1 MYRFWVVKRGPV
13 CLIGQHC
20 VAFKKENSPIHLR
33 GLAALVIWK
42 VRVLWYEFTDV
53 TLAWEDGQWVEA
65 HKIILAGCSP
75 KKAPQPSCL
84 SWMVLILM
92 SRKQKRKR
100 QTGPVFG
107 CPKLV
112 LWRRQL
118 KKGARQDHL
127 LRPDQPNHWF
137 WLIKRVIKK
146 INAESAVFTLSCF
159 FLRFT
164 ENVKHFP
171 PFPSVFFFSSAD
183 QVLASIFCFIWNR
196 GKGKAMLKKIK
207 LFLHEVPP
215 SRC

>member
-92 SRKQKRKR
+92 SRKQKQKL
-100 QTGPVFG
+100 QAGSVSG
-107 CPKLV
+107 CPKFF
-112 LWRRQL
+112 LWMRQL
-118 KKGARQDHL
+118 NKGATKGHIKI
-127 LRPDQPNHWF
+127 QPEHA
-137 WLIKRVIKK
+137 L
-146 INAESAVFTLSCF
+146 
-159 FLRFT
+159 FLR
-164 ENVKHFP
+164 
-171 PFPSVFFFSSAD
+171 
-183 QVLASIFCFIWNR
+183 
-196 GKGKAMLKKIK
+196 LKKELPRSCAQPQILSRIW
-207 LFLHEVPP
+207 LFHVLY
-215 SRC
+215 RWK

>member
-1 MYRFWVVKRGPV
+1 MYIGRGLACTLLQYHYLMSRFMYRFWVVKRGPV
-13 CLIGQHC
+13 CLMGQHC

-33 GLAALVIWK
+33 GLAAPVIWK

-100 QTGPVFG
+100 QTGPPSG

-112 LWRRQL
+112 LWLRQL
-118 KKGARQDHL
+118 KRGARSVLSTSFRVSHIFL
-127 LRPDQPNHWF
+127 LGWH
-137 WLIKRVIKK
+137 VCCGV
-146 INAESAVFTLSCF
+146 AS
-159 FLRFT
+159 LR
-164 ENVKHFP
+164 
-171 PFPSVFFFSSAD
+171 
-183 QVLASIFCFIWNR
+183 R
-196 GKGKAMLKKIK
+196 K
-207 LFLHEVPP
+207 LDFH
-215 SRC
+215 RHQW

>member
-1 MYRFWVVKRGPV
+1 MFFSSSTLLQYHYLMSRFMYRFLVVKRGPV
-13 CLIGQHC
+13 CLMGQHC

-33 GLAALVIWK
+33 GLAAPVIWK

-100 QTGPVFG
+100 QTGPPSG

-112 LWRRQL
+112 LWLRQL
-118 KKGARQDHL
+118 KRGACLWSKWVGD
-127 LRPDQPNHWF
+127 PDYIRTGCSIIVKNRYRSSIISHW
-137 WLIKRVIKK
+137 
-146 INAESAVFTLSCF
+146 CF
-159 FLRFT
+159 L
-164 ENVKHFP
+164 
-171 PFPSVFFFSSAD
+171 
-183 QVLASIFCFIWNR
+183 Q
-196 GKGKAMLKKIK
+196 
-207 LFLHEVPP
+207 
-215 SRC
+215 

>member
-33 GLAALVIWK
+33 GLAAPVIWK

-100 QTGPVFG
+100 QTGPPSG

-112 LWRRQL
+112 LWLRQL
-118 KKGARQDHL
+118 KRCACLWSKWVGD
-127 LRPDQPNHWF
+127 PDYIRTGCSIIVKNRYRSSIISHW
-137 WLIKRVIKK
+137 
-146 INAESAVFTLSCF
+146 CF
-159 FLRFT
+159 L
-164 ENVKHFP
+164 
-171 PFPSVFFFSSAD
+171 
-183 QVLASIFCFIWNR
+183 Q
-196 GKGKAMLKKIK
+196 
-207 LFLHEVPP
+207 
-215 SRC
+215 

>member
-1 MYRFWVVKRGPV
+1 MSRFMYRFWVVKRGPV

-20 VAFKKENSPIHLR
+20 CMAFKKENSPIHLR
-33 GLAALVIWK
+33 GLAAPVIWK

-100 QTGPVFG
+100 QTGHVSG

-112 LWRRQL
+112 LWMRQL
-118 KKGARQDHL
+118 KRGERDPEGSQKRIHFCKIGSNYSCCQRL
-127 LRPDQPNHWF
+127 F
-137 WLIKRVIKK
+137 W
-146 INAESAVFTLSCF
+146 
-159 FLRFT
+159 
-164 ENVKHFP
+164 
-171 PFPSVFFFSSAD
+171 D
-183 QVLASIFCFIWNR
+183 
-196 GKGKAMLKKIK
+196 G
-207 LFLHEVPP
+207 LF
-215 SRC
+215 

>member
-1 MYRFWVVKRGPV
+1 MFFSSSTLLQYHYLMSRFMYRFWVVKRGPV
-13 CLIGQHC
+13 CLMGQHC

-92 SRKQKRKR
+92 SRKQKQKR
-100 QTGPVFG
+100 QTGPPSG

-112 LWRRQL
+112 LWLRQL
-118 KKGARQDHL
+118 KRGAY
-127 LRPDQPNHWF
+127 QP
-137 WLIKRVIKK
+137 RGGGGV
-146 INAESAVFTLSCF
+146 
-159 FLRFT
+159 RG
-164 ENVKHFP
+164 
-171 PFPSVFFFSSAD
+171 
-183 QVLASIFCFIWNR
+183 
-196 GKGKAMLKKIK
+196 GKGDRNGQKFSGK
-207 LFLHEVPP
+207 LVTFETIAIEILPL
-215 SRC
+215 SRSFWVVT